1 LDEVG
6 RDKNDVDHVL
16 TNYAG
21 SRVLK
26 RMVVEN
32 EIFDKSFASQLL
44 ERIKIDITHWACKR
58 GSDFVVLALLND
70 SLTKTQVMMRCYPL

>member
-1 LDEVG
+1 MDEVG

-32 EIFDKSFASQLL
+32 EIFEKSFASQLL
-44 ERIKIDITHWACKR
+44 ERIKIDITHWAGKR